1 MSTDTLSDEILT
13 GRIEEY
19 PSRAANTR
27 VSIHPL
33 LERRWSPV
41 KFDADAE
48 LAREDLVGVLEAGRW
63 APSCYGEEPWRFIV
77 ARRGDAHRPKLEET
91 LSDGN
96 AWARRASVLIATL
109 ASGRFSRNERPN
121 RWAAHDTGIATFAMM
136 VEATSRGLITHAM
149 GGFDAGA
156 LADAFGVPD
165 EYEPMSILAVGFHDP
180 ELDEERLTRK
190 EGRSRER
197 RPLQETVF
205 GERFGR
211 SYL

>member
-1 MSTDTLSDEILT
+1 MSADALSDETLAE
-13 GRIEEY
+13 RIEEY
-19 PSRAANTR
+19 PSRPADTR
-27 VSIHPL
+27 VPIHPPL
-33 LERRWSPV
+33 ARRWSPV
-41 KFDADAE
+41 KFDADRD
-48 LAREDLVGVLEAGRW
+48 LAREDLLGILEAARW

-77 ARRGDAHRPKLEET
+77 ARRGDAHRPTLEET
-91 LSDGN
+91 LSGGN
-96 AWARRASVLIATL
+96 SWARRASVLIASL
-109 ASGRFSRNERPN
+109 AKGRLSKNDKPN
-121 RWAAHDTGIATFAMM
+121 RWAAHDTGISSFAMI

-156 LADAFGVPD
+156 LVDAFGVPD